1 MLVFVLGTIHKVRT
15 QGGGPK
21 TYIHCFGD
29 AILLLKCTEVG
40 EEGSN
45 I

>member
-1 MLVFVLGTIHKVRT
+1 MLIFVLGAIHKVRT
-15 QGGGPK
+15 QGGGTKNVYP
-21 TYIHCFGD
+21 CFGD